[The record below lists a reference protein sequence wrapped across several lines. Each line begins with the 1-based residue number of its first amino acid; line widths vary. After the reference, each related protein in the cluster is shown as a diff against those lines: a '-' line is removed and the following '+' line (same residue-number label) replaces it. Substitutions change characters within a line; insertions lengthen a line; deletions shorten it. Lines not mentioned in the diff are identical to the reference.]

1 MIMALYSRLIIT
13 NLPLIVNQFSPAN
26 LYYVKVQEKKQGE
39 KKLSL
44 KNVSLKDVVNRFLAS

>member
-1 MIMALYSRLIIT
+1 MALYSRLIIT